1 MIVISP
7 YKKRETKLDSERY
20 YKSITNEDNNK
31 ISVDLRLIGSS
42 GFCLFKKTD
51 RKI

>member
-31 ISVDLRLIGSS
+31 ISVDQIPYQEMKDMKSL
-42 GFCLFKKTD
+42 LFSK
-51 RKI
+51 